1 MTVKERRKPDILNA
15 SRRARI
21 AKGSGTQVSDVNA
34 MIKQFTQMREMMKMM
49 KGGRAHELMRKMG
62 GGRGGFPGGG
72 FPGGFR

>member
-1 MTVKERRKPDILNA
+1 
-15 SRRARI
+15 
-21 AKGSGTQVSDVNA
+21 
-34 MIKQFTQMREMMKMM
+34 MM